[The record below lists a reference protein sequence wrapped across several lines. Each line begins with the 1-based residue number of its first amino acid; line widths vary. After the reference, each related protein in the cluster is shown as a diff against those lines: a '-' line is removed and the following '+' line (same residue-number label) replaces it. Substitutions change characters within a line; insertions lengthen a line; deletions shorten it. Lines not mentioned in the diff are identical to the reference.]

1 MSGKYFP
8 NKWRKYKD
16 IPAENFDPV
25 FFDDLMEW
33 KVSGWELPRDVACI
47 IRACSLADHKV
58 TEHVY
63 KRMSAAENKIR
74 QYMTYRK
81 HELFVCAEEALYYV
95 HPESIE
101 DRNDDDD

>member
-1 MSGKYFP
+1 
-8 NKWRKYKD
+8 
-16 IPAENFDPV
+16 
-25 FFDDLMEW
+25 MEW